1 MAKSLKLAM
10 QRESGY
16 KQLKR
21 YLSLECGMSEKI
33 RVKISD
39 ANIIWIQT
47 IKAIFVFG
55 ISSYIARDVFEYKNT
70 VSPEGK

>member
-1 MAKSLKLAM
+1 MANKSLKLAM
-10 QRESGY
+10 QREYGY

-39 ANIIWIQT
+39 ANIIWIQGRSGLSN
-47 IKAIFVFG
+47 IGGA
-55 ISSYIARDVFEYKNT
+55 N
-70 VSPEGK
+70 